1 MINWRALLPSFGVV
15 VAFAT
20 AAVCTRWSE
29 AAYVGV
35 RLSVM
40 AQKGH
45 IAVGGVCLVVC
56 LLSCYTLERR
66 QFAGT
71 ASMLRRRQ

>member
-1 MINWRALLPSFGVV
+1 MMNWRALLPSLGVV
-15 VAFAT
+15 VAFAA

-29 AAYVGV
+29 AAYAGV

-56 LLSCYTLERR
+56 LLSWCVSLLSKWIATV
-66 QFAGT
+66 F
-71 ASMLRRRQ
+71 